1 MDPQQWLQNYQ
12 KKIDGIRR
20 ASEQL
25 KENLG
30 NSLVTMSSPDEAV
43 TVTIGP
49 NGSLKNLSL
58 SPRATEHTPQQLGAL
73 IMTTVRRAQRQMA
86 EKVVAAV
93 SEFGGAEGDAAKLIR
108 NYLPEDPSDQVAGQN
123 ENVSSFDQH
132 LNEPQPEPPP
142 ARHAAPTATPVPAA
156 APVPQPASRP
166 RAPRMDSSADDDGFE
181 ENPW

>member
-1 MDPQQWLQNYQ
+1 MDPRQWLQNYQ
-12 KKIDGIRR
+12 KKIDGIRQ

-58 SPRATEHTPQQLGAL
+58 SPRASEHSPQQLGSL

-93 SEFGGAEGDAAKLIR
+93 AEFGGAEGDAAKLTR
-108 NYLPEDPSDQVAGQN
+108 NYLPEDPDDRVTPN
-123 ENVSSFDQH
+123 DNVSSFDQH
-132 LNEPQPEPPP
+132 LTEPQVE
-142 ARHAAPTATPVPAA
+142 ALSRHAAPQPAPVPAA

-166 RAPRMDSSADDDGFE
+166 RAPRVDAVEDDGFE